1 MAIELPNRYG
11 GGWGG
16 GLKGAADREQD
27 PDLVVRKFVYLI
39 CVFAPCFSPD
49 AKLCITPSRC

>member
-1 MAIELPNRYG
+1 MG
-11 GGWGG
+11 GG

-39 CVFAPCFSPD
+39 CVFAPCFFLPMLNSVLLHQGVEP
-49 AKLCITPSRC
+49 